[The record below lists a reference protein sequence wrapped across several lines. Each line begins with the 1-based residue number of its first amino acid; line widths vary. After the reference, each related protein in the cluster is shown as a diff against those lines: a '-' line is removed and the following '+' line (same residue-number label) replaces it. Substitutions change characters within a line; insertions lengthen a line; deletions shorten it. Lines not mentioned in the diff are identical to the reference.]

1 MKTTTILVLTVV
13 LLLIVGLVLL
23 KTLVLD
29 AETDPPATEDKQA
42 LVDADP
48 ADIQR
53 VRVQRAGRDT
63 LAFAREGDQWQMT
76 EPLAAKAQKW
86 AVQDIVDKLAG
97 AEPLRSIAPTSEDAS
112 TELTGLDKPR
122 WTVTLASADREWTL
136 RVGNYVPLTG
146 QAQTYVQLDGTDG
159 VAVLSENLAELLN
172 PPVSEFRSKNVLD
185 VELADV
191 HQLQLTG
198 PTSLTVVR
206 EGTGWRIT
214 EPVAALADTT
224 AVEELLRNLTYV
236 TAKKFVADEGELALF
251 GLDDPRIKAVLT
263 VREPVED
270 PQTQPTTPP
279 TYKQTTHTLLIG
291 GGTATEAFAKLD
303 DAPAIFSLD
312 ASLLDKLTP
321 ELASLRNRKLL
332 DVTAAAARQITLDV
346 PAGQA
351 EIARQDSGWAMVS
364 PVPGQAEFTAV
375 NRLLSKLTDLQAQ
388 RFEDDVQVLARFGL
402 DSPRATI
409 TCKLD
414 TGRAVRLLIGT
425 TSPSGEMTFV
435 RPADAVSV
443 AVVKTEDV
451 QALLKAPASYYDA
464 TVLRLDASERI
475 TAVRLRRPEGTFQ
488 LRRLDDLDR
497 WMLDNPDRP
506 AVDRDNAQKLLSR
519 LEFLRASEV
528 VHVGTDV
535 PSQYAAADR
544 QVDVLVVT
552 RRSAQPETPED
563 APGVAAGADTIR
575 RELRLDA
582 PGGFAVHRVRA
593 ARQGMD
599 TFAWSP
605 AADPQTVGRF
615 AASLWDDLTAELWNR
630 DLLNVDPAKVRT
642 IRISAGTT
650 LELTRTADGWAY
662 PADAY
667 LQIDAGKVNTWL
679 ENLTKLKAQRFAAYE
694 LTPKQ
699 RRQTGLDKPALTVE
713 LVRADGQTV
722 RIQVSAGGPAGM
734 GERFA
739 AVSGLDAVAVLS
751 AADVAT
757 LTKTREDF
765 QK

>member
-1 MKTTTILVLTVV
+1 MKPTTILVLTVV

-29 AETDPPATEDKQA
+29 AKPDTPATEDTQA
-42 LVDADP
+42 LIDADS
-48 ADIQR
+48 ADIR
-53 VRVQRAGRDT
+53 SVRVERAGRDT
-63 LAFAREGDQWQMT
+63 LAFTRDGDEWRMT
-76 EPLAAKAQKW
+76 EPVPAKAQKW

-97 AEPLRSIAPTSEDAS
+97 AKPLRTIAPTSEDAS
-112 TELTGLDKPR
+112 PELTGLDKPR
-122 WTVTLASADREWTL
+122 WTVTLSAGQKQWTL
-136 RVGNYVPLTG
+136 QVGNYVPLTG
-146 QAQTYVQLDGTDG
+146 QAQTYVRLAGTDT
-159 VAVLSENLAELLN
+159 VAVLKENLAELLN

-191 HQLQLTG
+191 QKLRLTG

-206 EGTGWRIT
+206 EGDGWRIA

-236 TAKKFVADEGELALF
+236 TAKEFLADQAELALF
-251 GLDDPRIKAVLT
+251 GLDKPRIKAELT
-263 VREPVED
+263 VREPAGTAD
-270 PQTQPTTPP
+270 TQPATRP
-279 TYKQTTHTLLIG
+279 TYTQTTRTLLIG
-291 GGTATEAFAKLD
+291 GGTSKELFAKLGD
-303 DAPAIFSLD
+303 SPAIFSLD

-321 ELASLRNRKLL
+321 ELASLRHRKLL
-332 DVTAAAARQITLDV
+332 DFTVQAVRQITLDV
-346 PAGQA
+346 PGGRA
-351 EIARQDSGWAMVS
+351 EIARQDTGWAMVS

-375 NRLLSKLTDLQAQ
+375 NRLLSKLTGLEAQ

-402 DSPRATI
+402 DEPRATL
-409 TCKLD
+409 TCTLD
-414 TGRAVRLLIGT
+414 TGRVVRLLVGSA
-425 TSPSGEMTFV
+425 SPSGEMTFV
-435 RPADAVSV
+435 RPADAASV

-464 TVLRLDASERI
+464 TVLRLEPSERI
-475 TAVRLRRPEGTFQ
+475 TAVRIQRPEGTFQ
-488 LRRLDDLDR
+488 LRRVEDLDR
-497 WMLDNPDRP
+497 WLLDNAQRP
-506 AVDRDNAQKLLSR
+506 AVDRDNVQTLLSR

-528 VHVGTDV
+528 VHVGADV
-535 PSQYAAADR
+535 PGQYTGAE
-544 QVDVLVVT
+544 QMVDVLIVT
-552 RRSAQPETPED
+552 RKTAQPETPED
-563 APGVAAGADTIR
+563 APGVSAGADTLR
-575 RELRLDA
+575 RELKIDA
-582 PGGFAVHRVRA
+582 PAGFAVHRVRA
-593 ARQGMD
+593 TRQGMD

-630 DLLNVDPAKVRT
+630 DLLDLDPAKVRA
-642 IRISAGTT
+642 IRISAGKK

-667 LQIDAGKVNTWL
+667 LSIDAGKVKTWL
-679 ENLTKLKAQRFAAYE
+679 ENLAKLKAQRFAAYE
-694 LTPKQ
+694 LTPQ
-699 RRQTGLDKPALTVE
+699 RRKQAGLDKPALTVE
-713 LVRADGQTV
+713 LDRADGSTV
-722 RIQVSAGGPAGM
+722 RLAVSGDGPAGM